1 MGILSTKNKKENKTN
16 KQAKKK
22 TWKQNQTGLVSS
34 RVFVYD
40 NIVQELLPYPSPRM
54 PKNHIALKFTYVNAI
69 YLIVTFIPKKCF
81 GYGAVISTL
90 DLISSE
96 NNVVKWRLSKEKE
109 GLVHN
114 LLNNETSCL
123 SKIFLPLRVIIFQTL
138 SFFS

>member
-1 MGILSTKNKKENKTN
+1 M
-16 KQAKKK
+16 
-22 TWKQNQTGLVSS
+22 
-34 RVFVYD
+34 YD

-96 NNVVKWRLSKEKE
+96 NNVVK
-109 GLVHN
+109 
-114 LLNNETSCL
+114 
-123 SKIFLPLRVIIFQTL
+123 
-138 SFFS
+138 